1 VRETSTSTHS
11 YPAFNAAAN
20 AGTVLGNGR
29 TLGVSAGQSLEPT
42 VPCAHTSGS
51 VGRAQKAFVGPM
63 ARASAGVPLSCA
75 GVSGARFECA
85 DDDDVGASEGEGGD
99 RSALISAD
107 ISMSVTKRDPPRRIA
122 TFWTVAGVEWGTDGT
137 KSQRR
142 RLGRVGTARRLAM
155 DLR

>member
-1 VRETSTSTHS
+1 
-11 YPAFNAAAN
+11 
-20 AGTVLGNGR
+20 
-29 TLGVSAGQSLEPT
+29 
-42 VPCAHTSGS
+42 
-51 VGRAQKAFVGPM
+51 
-63 ARASAGVPLSCA
+63 
-75 GVSGARFECA
+75 VSGARFECA

-122 TFWTVAGVEWGTDGT
+122 TFWTVAEVEWGTDGT

-142 RLGRVGTARRLAM
+142 RLGRVGTARRLAL

>member
-1 VRETSTSTHS
+1 
-11 YPAFNAAAN
+11 
-20 AGTVLGNGR
+20 
-29 TLGVSAGQSLEPT
+29 
-42 VPCAHTSGS
+42 
-51 VGRAQKAFVGPM
+51 M
-63 ARASAGVPLSCA
+63 SCA

-122 TFWTVAGVEWGTDGT
+122 TFWTVAEVEWGTDGDGVRGDVWEG
-137 KSQRR
+137 S
-142 RLGRVGTARRLAM
+142 ARCLAM